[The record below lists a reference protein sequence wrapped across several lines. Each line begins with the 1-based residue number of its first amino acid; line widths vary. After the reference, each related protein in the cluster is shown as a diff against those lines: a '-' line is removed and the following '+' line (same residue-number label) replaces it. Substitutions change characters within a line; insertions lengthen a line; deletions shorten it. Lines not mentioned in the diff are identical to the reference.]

1 MPHSYP
7 IDSNTNK
14 PTEGNTMT
22 DNTYNGYESYDHW
35 NTALW
40 LNNDER
46 MHNIMQNKVE
56 LAVYM
61 VCTRE
66 QAIYELLRELPELTP
81 DGAVWQIDT
90 IEDLFDENYQDQIA
104 YS

>member
-1 MPHSYP
+1 
-7 IDSNTNK
+7 
-14 PTEGNTMT
+14 MT

-40 LNNDER
+40 ISNDESLY
-46 MHNIMQNKVE
+46 NLLCNKVD

-61 VCTRE
+61 VCSRQ
-66 QAIYELLRELPELTP
+66 QAITEMLRDLPNETP
-81 DGAVWQIDT
+81 DGAVWQVDT
-90 IEDLFDENYQDQIA
+90 IEDLFDEMYQTQLQ

>member
-1 MPHSYP
+1 
-7 IDSNTNK
+7 
-14 PTEGNTMT
+14 MT
-22 DNTYNGYESYDHW
+22 DTTYNGYESYDHW

-46 MHNIMQNKVE
+46 WHNLLNDKVE

-61 VCTRE
+61 VCTKTQVVHE
-66 QAIYELLRELPELTP
+66 ILRELPETTP
-81 DGAVWQIDT
+81 DGARWEPDT
-90 IEDLFDENYQDQIA
+90 ILDLVCEHYAYQLQ

>member
-1 MPHSYP
+1 
-7 IDSNTNK
+7 
-14 PTEGNTMT
+14 MT
-22 DNTYNGYESYDHW
+22 DTTYNGHESYDHW

-46 MHNIMQNKVE
+46 WYNLLNDKVE

-61 VCTRE
+61 VCTKT
-66 QAIYELLRELPELTP
+66 QVVYEMLRELPETTP
-81 DGAVWQIDT
+81 DGARWEPDI
-90 IEDLFDENYQDQIA
+90 ILDLVCERYAYQLE

>member
-1 MPHSYP
+1 
-7 IDSNTNK
+7 
-14 PTEGNTMT
+14 MT

-46 MHNIMQNKVE
+46 FYNLMQNKVE

-61 VCTRE
+61 VCSRE
-66 QAIYELLRELPELTP
+66 QAIHELLRDLPAFTP
-81 DGAVWQIDT
+81 DDAAWQIDT
-90 IEDLFDENYQDQIA
+90 IEDLFDENYQAQLA
-104 YS
+104 HS

>member
-1 MPHSYP
+1 
-7 IDSNTNK
+7 
-14 PTEGNTMT
+14 MT
-22 DNTYNGYESYDHW
+22 DTTYNGYESKAHW

-40 LNNDER
+40 LNNDEVY
-46 MHNIMQNKVE
+46 HNLMNNKVE

-61 VCTRE
+61 VCTRQ
-66 QAIYELLRELPELTP
+66 QAIHELLRELPELTP

-90 IEDLFDENYQDQIA
+90 IEDLFDENYQEKLK